1 VFDDREIEWTCP
13 LCGENV
19 RFIGPA
25 TRARF
30 IEDHN
35 YWKHEKPERDRR
47 AYQQRLEWQRSREA
61 KPTDLD
67 DAFYDGARLT
77 GTDLTFLKSV
87 AACWNRPA

>member
-1 VFDDREIEWTCP
+1 MSEDLEWTCP
-13 LCGENV
+13 ICGDNV

-35 YWKHEKPERDRR
+35 YWKHEKPERDSER
-47 AYQQRLEWQRSREA
+47 ENQRSVWQAGRA
-61 KPTDLD
+61 ASSAIPLD
-67 DAFYDGARLT
+67 DAFYDGARLS